1 MKMILFTLTMP
12 KDKIYE
18 GLFPLNKPRGISSSQ
33 FLLDYVRSQNI
44 PRDVKAGY
52 AGTLDVLAE
61 GLLVVAIG
69 RKWTKGLSELS
80 DSDKV
85 YEAVLNLSGVT
96 DSADLEC
103 PVSVIPNLTEPTFE
117 RVLQVLEKTM
127 GEQTQMPPMYS
138 AKSVDGERAY
148 EAAREGR
155 KLDLKPCKITV
166 HQIELLD
173 YDFPKMEIR
182 VRCSKGTFIRT
193 LAEDIG
199 KQLTG
204 GAYVERLVRTR
215 VGDYEL

>member
-1 MKMILFTLTMP
+1 MNQITLIMP
-12 KDKIYE
+12 KNKLFE

-33 FLLDYVRSQNI
+33 FLLDYVRSHNI

-69 RKWTKGLSELS
+69 RKWTKSLSELS

-85 YEAVLNLSGVT
+85 YETIINLSGET
-96 DSADLEC
+96 ESGDLEY
-103 PVSVIPNLTEPTFE
+103 PVRPIPHLREPTFE
-117 RVLQVLEKTM
+117 RVLEVLEMFM
-127 GEQTQMPPMYS
+127 GEQMQTPPMYS
-138 AKSVDGERAY
+138 AKSIDGERAY

-155 KLDLKPCKITV
+155 RLELRPCKIIV

-182 VRCSKGTFIRT
+182 VKCSKGTFIRT

-199 KQLTG
+199 KKLTG
-204 GAYVERLVRTR
+204 GAYVERLIRTR